1 MSSKITNALVLDCIK
16 RMRAGAKKRGFT
28 QTVELQ
34 VALKDYDPQK
44 DKRFAGTVVLPNVP
58 RPKLKIC
65 FIADEKHSD
74 EAKAANLVDVDVVNM
89 DFLKKF
95 NKDKKL
101 IKKWAKKYSVLLAT
115 DSLVK
120 KIPLTLGPVL
130 NRIGMFPAPVTKN
143 DPVAKKIDDV
153 RGSVKW
159 QLKKVTNL
167 NVAAGNELMEDEQIR
182 QNTVMALN
190 FLVSLLKKGW
200 HNVKSIHIKETMGK
214 SVRVL

>member
-1 MSSKITNALVLDCIK
+1 M
-16 RMRAGAKKRGFT
+16 
-28 QTVELQ
+28 
-34 VALKDYDPQK
+34 
-44 DKRFAGTVVLPNVP
+44 
-58 RPKLKIC
+58 
-65 FIADEKHSD
+65 IADKKQMV
-74 EAKAANLVDVDVVNM
+74 EAKAEGLDIDVFSIDH
-89 DFLKKF
+89 LKKF

-120 KIPLTLGPVL
+120 KIPTVLGPVL

-153 RGSVKW
+153 RASVKW

-190 FLVSLLKKGW
+190 FLAS
-200 HNVKSIHIKETMGK
+200 
-214 SVRVL
+214 